1 MAAKRS
7 RLSDARKEARELLKR
22 AKAAPVKGGAR
33 TKLEKRAGELL
44 RREKLADLRPDEI
57 RARAKTY
64 AGAFGE
70 RLVAKADAAERA
82 AKDAKNARA
91 RERRAEKK
99 AEAERIEKKRAADR
113 ERQRRRREKV
123 KEQKKRA
130 EDLKKPFAVE
140 QEFEDGKGTGELVAS
155 LIDQAKPRAWCAAG
169 PVRLTLALDL
179 EFEYVEEAEGMEG
192 TCARS
197 FVLDLARLT
206 SSEGE
211 IVAEWIVSSILAF
224 FGCLGG
230 EDGRAPRE
238 YRKGQKPELVA
249 GAAPEDD
256 AAREQVQDYNGWIEL
271 FCEPLTP
278 EMQEETARQEERERQ
293 ARQERDRF

>member
-7 RLSDARKEARELLKR
+7 RLSEARKEARELLKR

-123 KEQKKRA
+123 RELR
-130 EDLKKPFAVE
+130 EPFGVD
-140 QEFEDGKGTGELVAS
+140 QEYEDGRGTGEIVSKL
-155 LIDQAKPRAWCAAG
+155 LDQAKPRPWCQTG
-169 PVRLTLALDL
+169 PVRLTLSLDT
-179 EFEYVEEAEGMEG
+179 EGDYPEEDPDLEG
-192 TCARS
+192 TCDRAP
-197 FVLDLARLT
+197 VLDLARLT
-206 SSEGE
+206 AAEGE

-224 FGCLGG
+224 FACIGRG
-230 EDGRAPRE
+230 ETGAPKE
-238 YRKGQKPELVA
+238 YRKGEKPEPVA
-249 GAAPEDD
+249 GAAAQDN
-256 AAREQVQDYNGWIEL
+256 AAREQLQDYSGLVEL
-271 FCEPLTP
+271 FAEPLKT
-278 EMQEETARQEERERQ
+278 EEA
-293 ARQERDRF
+293 